1 MVTKE
6 FLKIK
11 LECSDMYAQKL
22 IDEAQGDENKLYDLF
37 YPKTCRTSHTP
48 RYRRILRSVK
58 NAERKILLIPRR
70 WHRRY

>member
-11 LECSDMYAQKL
+11 LECSYMYAQKL

-37 YPKTCRTSHTP
+37 IQK
-48 RYRRILRSVK
+48 L
-58 NAERKILLIPRR
+58 AERHTRPAIVE
-70 WHRRY
+70 Y